1 MNDTRQ
7 SLPLETSGAQ
17 KFILIIYFREMEK
30 AVLEYLQARVDA
42 LQNQLELQ
50 KQINAVRSKIPID
63 PKRAL
68 WIIMHLNNEYKIPMN
83 HIAERLGVTREWLR
97 LNLKEEALNEA
108 MQNRVRDMVE
118 DMISDLQM
126 TLVEDV
132 SNN

>member
-1 MNDTRQ
+1 
-7 SLPLETSGAQ
+7 
-17 KFILIIYFREMEK
+17 MEK
-30 AVLEYLQARVDA
+30 AVLTYLNARVEA

-68 WIIMHLNNEYKIPMN
+68 WIVRHLNSEYNIPMN

-97 LNLKEEALNEA
+97 LNLKEEALNES
-108 MQNRVRDMVE
+108 MQQRIRDMVE

-126 TLVEDV
+126 ILVEELK
-132 SNN
+132 